1 MFFKMLIEVGHSN
14 FEVKESITFRLANF
28 SDWGLVF
35 GYTIFILKPGLSNAL
50 FSRSI
55 HVKATKLNS
64 WIIWWKFS
72 RAWENIWDCC
82 QWFKWREDIS
92 GDNSLWGLPNP
103 WLESTGDKFIY
114 LIIQISHSYLRHWF
128 LPIIS
133 FLFFVTS
140 YNFLAQLLSY
150 SG

>member
-55 HVKATKLNS
+55 HVKATKLTHGLFGGSLAELEKIFEIAVNGSNEEKISVATILCGASLIHGWKVQVINS
-64 WIIWWKFS
+64 
-72 RAWENIWDCC
+72 
-82 QWFKWREDIS
+82 
-92 GDNSLWGLPNP
+92 
-103 WLESTGDKFIY
+103 ST
-114 LIIQISHSYLRHWF
+114 
-128 LPIIS
+128 
-133 FLFFVTS
+133 
-140 YNFLAQLLSY
+140 
-150 SG
+150 